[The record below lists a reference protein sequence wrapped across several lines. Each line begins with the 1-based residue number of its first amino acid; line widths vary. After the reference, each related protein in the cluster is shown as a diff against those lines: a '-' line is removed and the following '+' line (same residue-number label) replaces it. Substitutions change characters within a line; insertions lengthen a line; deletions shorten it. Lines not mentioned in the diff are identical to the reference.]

1 MPSVK
6 CVAPV
11 AMGLPALGRVV
22 KPGEV
27 VEVSDELAAS
37 LAADSGLWEVVGAAT
52 PPANTPPASAPP
64 STDDGDTE
72 DKKGTKK

>member
-11 AMGLPALGRVV
+11 AMGVPALGRVV
-22 KPGEV
+22 KPGEA

-52 PPANTPPASAPP
+52 PPAGAPP